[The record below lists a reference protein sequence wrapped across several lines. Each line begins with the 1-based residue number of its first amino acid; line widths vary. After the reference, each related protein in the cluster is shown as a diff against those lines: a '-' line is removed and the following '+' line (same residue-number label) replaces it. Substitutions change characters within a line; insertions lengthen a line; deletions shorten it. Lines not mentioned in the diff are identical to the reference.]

1 MQKTSTKPYT
11 ACLISILAVIAVCF
25 TGISNRDLW
34 TPDEPRVAAISL
46 EMAQNGNFIIPHLAG
61 EPFVEKPP
69 LYFAASAY
77 MLKAMGAITGKTTAI
92 RLTTVLFGL
101 GVLLMTF
108 LIARIFGG
116 FEAGILAMI
125 FLATMEGFVKNFH
138 WIRVDAALAFFV
150 IASIWCFTKVYYEDK
165 FEFCPLA
172 GLFLAGSFLSKGLIG
187 PVFVAVPWSG
197 LFIIRLFQHQNNK
210 INVKRFIFYHLAS
223 LLIFAGISGLWMLLL
238 YNKGGKSIWDEWFW
252 VNQVGRLT
260 GTAHKG
266 HIKPGRP
273 FYYIIKLI
281 EYGMPWT
288 PLIIFWL
295 GSKVT
300 GFINNRNLSQK
311 NLFLFIWGIGSILF
325 LTMAAT
331 KRGMYLFP
339 ALPVFA
345 IMAASSIKPEIPE
358 WFKKYSDFWILI
370 CFVIITAITF
380 FPFFPIL
387 FPDTIS
393 VCINEF
399 TNTFRYYNFFSCAGL
414 IISLIFV
421 FRYRKKFAP
430 DYRMVIVTALLYIS
444 IFGTPLQVINIKK
457 SMESDTRNFV
467 SAIPES
473 RRTKI
478 AGCLSE
484 TMLGCFYYYSDWKV
498 PQIRDGKKINDIL
511 SGQNNTYDSILTDR
525 RSRRALKEGS
535 ALFGLPYHI
544 ITKAIAGHKRKLF
557 WVEGLKPE

>member
-1 MQKTSTKPYT
+1 MQRVLTKPYT

-25 TGISNRDLW
+25 TGISSRDLW

-46 EMAQNGNFIIPHLAG
+46 EMAQDGNFIIPHLAG

-69 LYFAASAY
+69 LYFAASAL
-77 MLKAMGAITGKTTAI
+77 MLKSLGTITEKTTAI

-116 FEAGILAMI
+116 SEAGILAMI
-125 FLATMEGFVKNFH
+125 ILATMEGFVKNFH

-150 IASIWCFTKVYYEDK
+150 IASIWCFVKVYHEDK
-165 FEFCPLA
+165 LEFCPLG
-172 GLFLAGSFLSKGLIG
+172 GLFLAGSFLSKGFIG
-187 PVFVAVPWSG
+187 PVFVAVPWAG
-197 LFIIRLFQHQNNK
+197 LFIIRLFQHKNNK
-210 INVKRFIFYHLAS
+210 INIKRFVFYHLAS

-252 VNQVGRLT
+252 VNQVGRLA

-295 GSKVT
+295 VSRAI
-300 GFINNRNLSQK
+300 GFIKSKSLSWE
-311 NLFLFIWGIGSILF
+311 NLFLCVWGIGSILF

-345 IMAASSIKPEIPE
+345 IMAAASLKHQSQE
-358 WFKKYSDFWILI
+358 WFKKYSDFWMLI
-370 CFVIITAITF
+370 CFVIITSIIF
-380 FPFFPIL
+380 FPL
-387 FPDTIS
+387 FAIFLPDTLPGY
-393 VCINEF
+393 INEF
-399 TNTFRYYNFFSCAGL
+399 MRTFGYYNFFLCAGL
-414 IISLIFV
+414 IISIIFI
-421 FRYRKKFAP
+421 FRYHRKFAP
-430 DYRMVIVTALLYIS
+430 KYLMAAVTSLLYLS
-444 IFGTPLQVINIKK
+444 ILGYPVQVIDTKR
-457 SMESDTRNFV
+457 SMESDIRNFV
-467 SAIPES
+467 LKIPES
-473 RRTKI
+473 RRARI
-478 AGCLSE
+478 AGVNLSE
-484 TMLGCFYYYSDWKV
+484 TMSGCFYYYSGWKI
-498 PQIRDGKKINDIL
+498 PKIRDKKRINDIL
-511 SGQNNTYDSILTDR
+511 SGFDDTYDSILTDR
-525 RSRRALKEGS
+525 RRAVKNGS
-535 ALFGLPYHI
+535 ELFEVPYHI
-544 ITKAIAGHKRKLF
+544 IAKIMTGHKRRLF
-557 WVEGLKPE
+557 WVKGLKP

>member
-1 MQKTSTKPYT
+1 MQKDSTKLYT
-11 ACLISILAVIAVCF
+11 PCLISMLAVIAVCF
-25 TGISNRDLW
+25 TGICNRDLW
-34 TPDEPRVAAISL
+34 RPDEPRVAAISL
-46 EMAQNGNFIIPHLAG
+46 EMAQDGNFIIPHLAG

-92 RLTTVLFGL
+92 RFTTVLFGL

-125 FLATMEGFVKNFH
+125 ILATMEGFVKNFH

-165 FEFCPLA
+165 LEFCPLA

-197 LFIIRLFQHQNNK
+197 LFIIRLFQHKNNK
-210 INVKRFIFYHLAS
+210 INIKRFVFYHLVS
-223 LLIFAGISGLWMLLL
+223 LLIFFGISGLWMLLL

-252 VNQVGRLT
+252 VNQVGRLS

-273 FYYIIKLI
+273 FYYIMKVM

-288 PLIIFWL
+288 PLIIFWA
-295 GSKVT
+295 GSRTVD
-300 GFINNRNLSQK
+300 FIKNRSLSWK
-311 NLFLFIWGIGSILF
+311 NLFLCIWAIGSILF
-325 LTMAAT
+325 LTISAT

-345 IMAASSIKPEIPE
+345 IMAAASLKPKIPE

-370 CFVIITAITF
+370 SFIIITGITF
-380 FPFFPIL
+380 FPFLAIFL
-387 FPDTIS
+387 TDTLS
-393 VCINEF
+393 VYINEF
-399 TNTFRYYNFFSCAGL
+399 IRTFGYYNFFSSTGL

-421 FRYRKKFAP
+421 FRYRKKFTP
-430 DYRMVIVTALLYIS
+430 EYLMVIMTSLLYVS
-444 IFGTPLQVINIKK
+444 ILGYPIQIINGIK

-467 SAIPES
+467 SAIPEPG
-473 RRTKI
+473 RAKI

-484 TMLGCFYYYSDWKV
+484 TLSGCFYYYSDWKV
-498 PQIRDGKKINDIL
+498 PQIKNTKKINDIL
-511 SGQNNTYDSILTDR
+511 SGQDNRYNSIIKDCRINNKKAFGT
-525 RSRRALKEGS
+525 G
-535 ALFGLPYHI
+535 LFESPYHI
-544 ITKAIAGHKRKLF
+544 ISETMIGHKRKLF
-557 WVEGLKPE
+557 WVEGLRPE